1 MIEVKLPFGNMSNE
15 HVFVRKALRNQE
27 PSDTLPVESLSE
39 LDIRNKLALPPNKF
53 RNLYRLH
60 RMFKLRNYRYHT
72 QLRNLMTDDPQ
83 DHRGTETDD
92 LETNAIDP
100 LAKLKA
106 LANRQANVKVNKSSD
121 SDPIG
126 HGKEK
131 LDDAA
136 GKDVARQL
144 DDDKII
150 QHTEALK
157 DGQFRFSGIVHSQG
171 QELTADVNSLGQPR
185 KMSPEEAH
193 AKLVGLRVYT
203 RSYWDAQ
210 KHRIKIG
217 NRAFSGVT
225 DVETVEDIRKSAKRT
240 EDLLSKAL
248 VSNFK
253 TAFPEIY
260 TWTEE
265 TPGLGPV
272 LMGRLLGEIGHPCW
286 AFPSH
291 WEGKGETRVLVSDP
305 PFMRNPAKLFAYCG
319 VGDPARRPFK
329 GMTDK
334 DVYAMGNP
342 KAKMLVHLLAESCM
356 KQQGT
361 GNRRRSPYRDTY
373 DIYRARYEDRVEVKI
388 DKDGNKTEKSWSDGH
403 KHNAAL
409 RVTGKEILLDLWV
422 LSERTL

>member
-1 MIEVKLPFGNMSNE
+1 MDD
-15 HVFVRKALRNQE
+15 ALN
-27 PSDTLPVESLSE
+27 
-39 LDIRNKLALPPNKF
+39 
-53 RNLYRLH
+53 
-60 RMFKLRNYRYHT
+60 
-72 QLRNLMTDDPQ
+72 DP
-83 DHRGTETDD
+83 
-92 LETNAIDP
+92 
-100 LAKLKA
+100 
-106 LANRQANVKVNKSSD
+106 

-126 HGKEK
+126 HGLGPLSDEAIQIM
-131 LDDAA
+131 DDAV
-136 GKDVARQL
+136 GNPTPFDVV
-144 DDDKII
+144 DPS
-150 QHTEALK
+150 E
-157 DGQFRFSGIVHSQG
+157 QG
-171 QELTADVNSLGQPR
+171 PPVGFVKPDRRYSNTFDEHINSLGQPR
-185 KMSPEEAH
+185 KMSPQEAH
-193 AKLVGLRVYT
+193 EKLIGLRVYT

-225 DVETVEDIRKSAKRT
+225 DLETVGDIKASAKRT

-248 VSNFK
+248 IANFK
-253 TAFPEIY
+253 GAFPEIY
-260 TWTEE
+260 TWVEE

-291 WEGKGETRVLVSDP
+291 WEGKGEERKLISDP

-373 DIYRARYEDRVEVKI
+373 DAYRARYEPREDW
-388 DKDGNKTEKSWSDGH
+388 TDGH

-409 RVTGKEILLDLWV
+409 RVTGKEILLELWV
-422 LSERTL
+422 LSEKSL